1 MVPYPSMKEELDEK
15 RAEYEQEKKERRRAR
30 TSSRHS
36 TGPGCPLRVAPAF
49 WWLAAF
55 TKQGSGTREILRA
68 LSLRSTICGVQK
80 PFRSN
85 QRLETHR

>member
-1 MVPYPSMKEELDEK
+1 MVPYPSMKKQLDEK

-36 TGPGCPLRVAPAF
+36 TGPGYPLRVAPAF
-49 WWLAAF
+49 WWLAAC
-55 TKQGSGTREILRA
+55 TKQGSGTREMLRA
-68 LSLRSTICGVQK
+68 FSLRSTISSTQK

-85 QRLETHR
+85 RRLETYG